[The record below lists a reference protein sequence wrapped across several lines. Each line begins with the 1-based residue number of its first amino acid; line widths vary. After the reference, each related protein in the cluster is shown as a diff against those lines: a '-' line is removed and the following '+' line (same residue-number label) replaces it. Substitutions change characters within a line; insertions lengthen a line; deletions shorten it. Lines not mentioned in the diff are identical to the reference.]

1 MKVRDFFFEGRLIPG
16 MGSPVSTPHP
26 RPLLDR
32 GGKET
37 VSARSGAERE
47 R

>member
-1 MKVRDFFFEGRLIPG
+1 MKVRDFFFEGRLIPR